1 MRIAVMGSGGVGGYF
16 GGRLAMADHDVWFI
30 ARGEHLRAIRQRGLQ
45 VQSLNG
51 DFTVQPAQATDDPR
65 TVGVVDIVIVAV
77 KTWQLS
83 EAARQMIPLV
93 GPTTIVLPLLNGVGA
108 AGELVRALPPSEI
121 LGGLCRIIAY
131 VDTPGRILHTAIEP
145 CVIFGALDNNVTDRV
160 ESVKRAFDE
169 AGVQAEIAP
178 DIRAALWRKFMLI
191 STWSGIGA
199 VTRAPLGVWRSIQ
212 GTRALAEASMQET
225 LALAGRLSVA
235 LARDSVAET
244 MTFHRR
250 ASSRRNRLNATG
262 HRRGETLRTGVTQRS
277 CGEVGIRG
285 RGCNPIHGFFYH
297 CLLES
302 IPKLVETGAT
312 PSSGDGM

>member
-244 MTFHRR
+244 MTFIDGLPPGGT
-250 ASSRRNRLNATG
+250 ASMQRDIEEGRPSELESLSGAVVRLGSEAGVAT
-262 HRRGETLRTGVTQRS
+262 
-277 CGEVGIRG
+277 
-285 RGCNPIHGFFYH
+285 PIHGFFYH